1 MSVAEKPKM
10 EQMQRNPQQQLAI
23 GSAVGAVA
31 LLAGVGIV
39 FAGLPVLWELVW
51 KSVWES
57 SLGFK
62 PNDFLSEALLILV
75 ELLAVTMLLVLAYG
89 QLQKHSLPGLR
100 AGSFFA
106 AVALFIALWIGAL
119 LGSQLETQFENEPA
133 LGWVVLCAVVGA
145 ILGGVGYLYLMV
157 PAWMAFLEA
166 VEHQG
171 WFHGVPYKGNQGV
184 RVRRGTI
191 VGILAVG
198 IFGIV
203 TAVQH
208 HMFGADRAEGND
220 WFWAIPFTHAGQTY
234 LYFPLMFKIH
244 LLLPIVFAVG
254 LFWIAWRTVNVPMFA
269 DFLIA
274 TEAEMNKV
282 SWTNRRRLV
291 QDTIVVLVTVF
302 LFTAF
307 LFITDVVWIKI
318 LSARFVE
325 VLLIDPAKEQQKQQE
340 KAQW

>member
-1 MSVAEKPKM
+1 MSVAEKPTM
-10 EQMQRNPQQQLAI
+10 EQTQRNPQQQLAV

-31 LLAGVGIV
+31 LLAGLGII
-39 FAGLPVLWELVW
+39 FAGLPVLWGEVW
-51 KSVWES
+51 KSVWET

-62 PNDFLSEALLILV
+62 PNEFLSEALLILV
-75 ELLAVTMLLVLAYG
+75 ELLAIGGLMFFAYG
-89 QLQKHSLPGLR
+89 QLQMHTLPGLR

-106 AVALFIALWIGAL
+106 AVALFLTLWIGAL
-119 LGSQLETQFENEPA
+119 LGGQLEDQFADQPA
-133 LGWVVLCAVVGA
+133 LGWIVLIAVMGA
-145 ILGGVGYLYLMV
+145 ILAGVGYLYLKV
-157 PAWMAFLEA
+157 PGWAAFLEA

-184 RVRRGTI
+184 RVRRSTI
-191 VGILAVG
+191 VGVLAIGV
-198 IFGIV
+198 FGIV
-203 TAVQH
+203 AMVTH
-208 HMFGADRAEGND
+208 HLFGAERAGGND
-220 WFWAIPFTHAGQTY
+220 WYWLVPFSGDGSTVRY
-234 LYFPLMFKIH
+234 VPLMFKIH
-244 LLLPIVFAVG
+244 LLMPIVCSVA

-269 DFLIA
+269 DFLVA

-302 LFTAF
+302 LFTTF
-307 LFITDVVWIKI
+307 LFVVDVLWIKI
-318 LSARFVE
+318 LGAPYIQ

>member
-1 MSVAEKPKM
+1 M
-10 EQMQRNPQQQLAI
+10 
-23 GSAVGAVA
+23 
-31 LLAGVGIV
+31 
-39 FAGLPVLWELVW
+39 VL
-51 KSVWES
+51 
-57 SLGFK
+57 
-62 PNDFLSEALLILV
+62 
-75 ELLAVTMLLVLAYG
+75 
-89 QLQKHSLPGLR
+89 
-100 AGSFFA
+100 
-106 AVALFIALWIGAL
+106 
-119 LGSQLETQFENEPA
+119 
-133 LGWVVLCAVVGA
+133 AVVGA
-145 ILGGVGYLYLMV
+145 ILGGVGYLYLKV
-157 PAWMAFLEA
+157 PGWTAFLEA

-191 VGILAVG
+191 VGILAIG
-198 IFGIV
+198 AFGIV
-203 TAVQH
+203 AMVTNH
-208 HMFGADRAEGND
+208 LFGVYREGGND
-220 WFWAIPFTHAGQTY
+220 WYWIVPFSREANTIRY
-234 LYFPLMFKIH
+234 VPLMFKVH
-244 LLLPIVFAVG
+244 LLMPIVCAVA

-302 LFTAF
+302 LFTTF

-325 VLLIDPAKEQQKQQE
+325 VLLIDPAKEQMKQQE